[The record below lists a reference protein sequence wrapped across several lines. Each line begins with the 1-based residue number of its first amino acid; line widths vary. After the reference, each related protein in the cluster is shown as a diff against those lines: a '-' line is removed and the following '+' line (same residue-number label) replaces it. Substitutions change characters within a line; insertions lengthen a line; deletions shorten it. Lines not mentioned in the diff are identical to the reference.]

1 MKKLLTLI
9 LILTS
14 FNIIADERAP
24 RSQCYINGGWATEA
38 NIDQKIRELDVRPE
52 LLEMYERSDKQIYL
66 TLGKIDRDLWKKV
79 KSSLN
84 SSYSCSSG
92 KGYLKRVFAN
102 QDSSSLSYAASD
114 EVWIGR
120 VIKSK
125 SELISLIK
133 PSLSSYIAEAD
144 RLAEQKRLSREKERA
159 RAAKL
164 YAERKRTEQVKQN
177 VVLKNPNNS
186 LSTSSPNDDI
196 QTDPFERSI
205 AETVLEFLDNNFW
218 WIISGL
224 FLIYLTRKSMQD
236 SKKRAELE
244 KKRVEAEEKAY
255 KKKKKQKAD
264 AKKLS
269 DTLKSFKKDYPLV
282 DPSKLELLSKE
293 YVASKSDE
301 EQSKILTS
309 LKEDDAAKRIEKAA
323 EAEERKRKK
332 EEREAKRKEE
342 ETKRKEELRLKLE
355 KQEAA
360 RMQKINL
367 LETNYG
373 EKVAQAFAKNKV
385 EIGMPISYVN
395 EIKGQGHERKR
406 SVSRDGESIKEKYG
420 KYYKKLSSGSKSSNP
435 SYRMEIEYERSEDGN
450 LWLVAGYKD
459 Y

>member
-92 KGYLKRVFAN
+92 KGYLKRVFVN

-159 RAAKL
+159 EAAKL
-164 YAERKRTEQVKQN
+164 YAERKRTEQVKEN

-186 LSTSSPNDDI
+186 LSTSSPNDDFAPSLSASLN
-196 QTDPFERSI
+196 T
-205 AETVLEFLDNNFW
+205 ALEFLANNW
-218 WIISGL
+218 VDYSWIVSNL
-224 FLIYLTRKSMQD
+224 SY
-236 SKKRAELE
+236 KKVHAELQKE
-244 KKRVEAEEKAY
+244 CRV
-255 KKKKKQKAD
+255 
-264 AKKLS
+264 
-269 DTLKSFKKDYPLV
+269 
-282 DPSKLELLSKE
+282 
-293 YVASKSDE
+293 
-301 EQSKILTS
+301 
-309 LKEDDAAKRIEKAA
+309 
-323 EAEERKRKK
+323 
-332 EEREAKRKEE
+332 RKE
-342 ETKRKEELRLKLE
+342 
-355 KQEAA
+355 
-360 RMQKINL
+360 
-367 LETNYG
+367 
-373 EKVAQAFAKNKV
+373 
-385 EIGMPISYVN
+385 
-395 EIKGQGHERKR
+395 
-406 SVSRDGESIKEKYG
+406 
-420 KYYKKLSSGSKSSNP
+420 KS
-435 SYRMEIEYERSEDGN
+435 
-450 LWLVAGYKD
+450 
-459 Y
+459 

>member
-92 KGYLKRVFAN
+92 KGYLKRVFVN

-144 RLAEQKRLSREKERA
+144 RLAEQKRLSREKER
-159 RAAKL
+159 
-164 YAERKRTEQVKQN
+164 TEQVKEN

-186 LSTSSPNDDI
+186 LSTSSPNDDFAPSLSASLN
-196 QTDPFERSI
+196 T
-205 AETVLEFLDNNFW
+205 ALEFLANNW
-218 WIISGL
+218 WIILGL
-224 FLIYLTRKSMQD
+224 FLIYLIRKSMQNY
-236 SKKRAELE
+236 KKSVELE
-244 KKRVEAEEKAY
+244 KKRVEAEVKAY

-282 DPSKLELLSKE
+282 DPSKLELMSKE

-309 LKEDDAAKRIEKAA
+309 LKEDDDAKRIEKAA
-323 EAEERKRKK
+323 EAEKRKRRK

-342 ETKRKEELRLKLE
+342 EAKRKEELRLKLK

-360 RMQKINL
+360 RIEKLNL
-367 LETNYG
+367 LETKYG
-373 EKVAQAFAKNKV
+373 EKIAQAFAKNKV

-395 EIKGQGHERKR
+395 ELKGQGHERKR
-406 SVSRDGESIKEKYG
+406 SVSKDGESIKEKYG
-420 KYYKKLSSGSKSSNP
+420 KYYKTLSSGSKSSSP
-435 SYRMEIEYERSEDGN
+435 SYKMEIEYERSEDGN